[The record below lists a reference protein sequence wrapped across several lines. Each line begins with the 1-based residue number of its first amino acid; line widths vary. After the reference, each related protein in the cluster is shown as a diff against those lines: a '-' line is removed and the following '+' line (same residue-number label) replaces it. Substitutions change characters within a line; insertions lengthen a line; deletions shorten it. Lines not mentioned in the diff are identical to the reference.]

1 MSGQTFIHRMSAVV
15 FRHPLPYPLVAGVFL
30 SLSEP
35 ETHHFGQGHWPAS
48 PQDLPVSVPPA
59 CDLMCLRSQAHA
71 AVFGFYVSAWD
82 AGSAS
87 RLRRK
92 HPYLLSHLQ
101 PSGTLLLNV

>member
-15 FRHPLPYPLVAGVFL
+15 FRHPLPYPLVAGVSL
-30 SLSEP
+30 SLSLNLKL
-35 ETHHFGQGHWPAS
+35 TILAS

-71 AVFGFYVSAWD
+71 AMFGFYVSAWD

>member
-71 AVFGFYVSAWD
+71 AVFGFNVSA
-82 AGSAS
+82 
-87 RLRRK
+87 
-92 HPYLLSHLQ
+92 
-101 PSGTLLLNV
+101 